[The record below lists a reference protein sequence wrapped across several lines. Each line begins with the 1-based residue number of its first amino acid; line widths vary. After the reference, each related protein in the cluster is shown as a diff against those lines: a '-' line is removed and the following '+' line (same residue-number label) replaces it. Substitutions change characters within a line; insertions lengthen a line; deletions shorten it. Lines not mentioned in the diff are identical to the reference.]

1 VLGRILHDGGTDAS
15 LLPRTWEGVRST
27 GPGHVGLEAAIL
39 ERIDPA
45 AWERCGRAE
54 AAEHDSLVSVLG
66 AWRSTMSGQ
75 ASE

>member
-1 VLGRILHDGGTDAS
+1 VTLRDRA
-15 LLPRTWEGVRST
+15 
-27 GPGHVGLEAAIL
+27 EAAIRA
-39 ERIDPA
+39 RIDPA

-66 AWRSTMSGQ
+66 AWRSTISGQ